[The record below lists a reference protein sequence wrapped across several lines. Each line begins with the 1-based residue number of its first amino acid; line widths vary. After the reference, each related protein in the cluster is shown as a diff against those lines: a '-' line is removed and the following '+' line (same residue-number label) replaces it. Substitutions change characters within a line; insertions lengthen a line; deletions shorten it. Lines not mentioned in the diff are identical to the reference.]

1 MIYCRNQGIMARV
14 VRERN
19 GDISNARRGTFFVE
33 GWDVPLGGANYLSLL
48 RSILVRYRKLYSRP
62 QPWRS
67 SKNSKKEIKYPV
79 HLDFSKAFDEVLI
92 QKICKEEIPTIL
104 VKFTAS
110 YVEGRKLY
118 LEIYEKNSKNER
130 NPFRNVRKISPI
142 ISPMQRQPHW
152 TDYRKE
158 TIIAAE
164 HRRLSKNH

>member
-1 MIYCRNQGIMARV
+1 M
-14 VRERN
+14 
-19 GDISNARRGTFFVE
+19 
-33 GWDVPLGGANYLSLL
+33 
-48 RSILVRYRKLYSRP
+48 
-62 QPWRS
+62 
-67 SKNSKKEIKYPV
+67 KYPV

-142 ISPMQRQPHW
+142 ISPMQRQPPW